1 MSEQHKPD
9 PEFVQYFE
17 DKIGNPF
24 IDSITM
30 MRMEKV
36 YIDQRTKYTK
46 ILDRQARAAKM
57 GMDAA
62 KRAGETM
69 YRHGEKML
77 AESSPEMIESER
89 AANAILTGR
98 IEELETIVK
107 VFRACI
113 ETRQFPEQGSRC
125 HKIVHDLVG
134 ESE

>member
-1 MSEQHKPD
+1 MTEQHKPD

-30 MRMEKV
+30 MRMERV
-36 YIDQRTKYTK
+36 YIDQREKYVK

-62 KRAGETM
+62 KKGAHIME
-69 YRHGEKML
+69 ENAKKML
-77 AESSPEMIESER
+77 TESSPEMIESER
-89 AANAILTGR
+89 AANAMLTGR
-98 IEELETIVK
+98 IEELETMVK

-134 ESE
+134 ESD